1 MLLALS
7 PFVSSSFP
15 GFFTTFIL
23 TLILRQVPVMPATP
37 PPNMHAHYS
46 LLLCLGIPRGICPFA
61 CLEWCLFP
69 RMKTCLF
76 AYLETCL
83 IADLFISIVC
93 SQNLFG
99 NLFGSLVGNMPLFY
113 TFMYV
118 RSVNETTINPFFLL
132 QLGNWRDAMLCFDF
146 LFPGRG
152 AAYFSFLLLLFISFI
167 KCTYTEMH
175 MHCIRWIFFLSFSS
189 FHSLLL
195 LFRFVFLFLFPFL
208 FFSILAYAVKCIH
221 SHMYIESTKKKTI
234 YTSLSWS
241 LSEMK
246 DTDLRCAPVYVYLG
260 ACVCKWIKYI

>member
-61 CLEWCLFP
+61 CLERRLFP
-69 RMKTCLF
+69 RMETCLF

-118 RSVNETTINPFFLL
+118 RSVNETTINPFFSATTWKLT
-132 QLGNWRDAMLCFDF
+132 GRYVVFW
-146 LFPGRG
+146 FPLSRTK
-152 AAYFSFLLLLFISFI
+152 SCLLFISVIVIYFI
-167 KCTYTEMH
+167 HKMYIHRNAYALHTLN
-175 MHCIRWIFFLSFSS
+175 IFLSFSS

-195 LFRFVFLFLFPFL
+195 LFRFVFVFIFPFF

-221 SHMYIESTKKKTI
+221 SHMYIESTKKNYLHLFIMIFIRNEGYRFTA
-234 YTSLSWS
+234 
-241 LSEMK
+241 
-246 DTDLRCAPVYVYLG
+246 CARVRECG
-260 ACVCKWIKYI
+260 CVCV